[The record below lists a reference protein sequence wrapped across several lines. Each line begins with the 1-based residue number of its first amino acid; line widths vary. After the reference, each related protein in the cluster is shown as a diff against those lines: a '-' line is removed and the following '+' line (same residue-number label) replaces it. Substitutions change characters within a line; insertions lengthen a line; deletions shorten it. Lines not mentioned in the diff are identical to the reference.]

1 MMKNYNSYL
10 LVLLVLAGVI
20 VASISGCP
28 KSSAPSGDAVDQVT
42 PPPSA
47 SQTNNGAAE
56 MPETAAE
63 PETPAESETTE
74 PTDGAEPEAGAE
86 PEGGA
91 EAETPAEPEGEGE
104 AGMPATGIDGLTVY
118 KEANC
123 AMCHGGDMAGTT
135 MAPPLNNL
143 SANWDAET
151 LQQYMLDPE
160 GYSANDPRLA
170 EQNKQYSMQMPAFD
184 GSADELAAMVAW
196 LLSGAPM
203 E

>member
-10 LVLLVLAGVI
+10 LVMLVLAGLIAAV
-20 VASISGCP
+20 VSGCP
-28 KSSAPSGDAVDQVT
+28 KSAEQSGGATDQVT

-63 PETPAESETTE
+63 PETPAEPETTE
-74 PTDGAEPEAGAE
+74 PADGAESEAGAGQ
-86 PEGGA
+86 EGGA
-91 EAETPAEPEGEGE
+91 EAETPAEPEGGGE
-104 AGMPATGIDGLTVY
+104 AETPTSGIDGLTVY

-135 MAPPLNNL
+135 MAPPLSNL
-143 SANWDAET
+143 SANWDADT
-151 LQQYMLDPE
+151 LQQYMRDPE
-160 GYSANDPRLA
+160 SYSANDPRLD

-184 GSADELAAMVAW
+184 GSEDELAAMVTW
-196 LLSGAPM
+196 LLSGTPM